1 MGDFKSQNKSEKLKK
16 KIKEFQV
23 WLWLKQLKKNKEK
36 ILILVNAASLV
47 YLTIIE
53 MVILWL
59 KKAQKRKTSAKQ
71 VYEL

>member
-1 MGDFKSQNKSEKLKK
+1 MILKAKTNLKSWKK

-47 YLTIIE
+47 YLNIIE

-59 KKAQKRKTSAKQ
+59 KTAQKRKTSAKQ